1 MTPPDLQ
8 ALNTEELFS
17 PYEVVGEL
25 GARRP
30 VVYALHH
37 ASALDKARLAV
48 AECFERPKRMDS
60 DGGSE
65 FLHEARRIAT
75 LAHPNL
81 ALVRKVVVRDEHIV
95 VTGDFLDGEILAA
108 LWPFHRG
115 AMPFEIAL
123 RVLVDVL
130 GGAGA
135 LHGLR
140 DTRQRPMAIA
150 HGEIAPSTI
159 LVGADGTAR
168 VLHAIARRAPGA
180 QPDPASLPYLAPE
193 VREQDSYDARADV
206 FSVGVL
212 LWEALSECPVPTYVK
227 GSENAPPAMPPKKA
241 PWAKGLVEIAARALA
256 ASPEARW
263 PTAAAMAAEIR
274 KAAGLRLASVSTTAT
289 WAEKTF
295 GERVRAR
302 RERLEGSVPASTA
315 YAGGVHQAPTPAP
328 PPMSA
333 AVGAPSVAPV
343 SPGKRPEP
351 LRAALAP
358 SPAEKTIQL
367 LESDFDVMLESPA
380 PTTSGVAL
388 DARSAEAYVP
398 ADPLGV
404 LARRTRRR
412 SLVVGAVGGLAV
424 ALALLAVGVRHRK
437 SATTPTLTATPAP
450 DVPVSAASVEPSE
463 PPAPSSATNTTVS
476 PAPSES
482 ATAQSPAV
490 SPSVKHAKPSK
501 RPARPQQ
508 APSKATRPQPH

>member
-1 MTPPDLQ
+1 
-8 ALNTEELFS
+8 
-17 PYEVVGEL
+17 
-25 GARRP
+25 
-30 VVYALHH
+30 LHH
-37 ASALDKARLAV
+37 APALDKARLAV
-48 AECFERPKRMDS
+48 AECFERPKRMDP
-60 DGGSE
+60 DRGYE

-75 LAHPNL
+75 LAHPNI

-95 VTGDFLDGEILAA
+95 VVGDFLDGEILAS

-115 AMPFEIAL
+115 AMPLEIAL

-130 GGAGA
+130 GGVGA

-140 DTRQRPMAIA
+140 DTRQRPMAVA
-150 HGEIAPSTI
+150 HGEIAPGTI
-159 LVGADGTAR
+159 LVGADGSAR

-180 QPDPASLPYLAPE
+180 RPDPASLPYLAPE
-193 VREQDSYDARADV
+193 VREQDSYDSRADV

-241 PWAKGLVEIAARALA
+241 PWAKGLVEIASRALA

-274 KAAGLRLASVSTTAT
+274 KAAGLRLASVSATAT

-302 RERLEGSVPASTA
+302 RERLEGRAPASTVHS
-315 YAGGVHQAPTPAP
+315 GGMPRVPTPPP

-333 AVGAPSVAPV
+333 AVGVPSVAPS
-343 SPGKRPEP
+343 SPGKRPAP
-351 LRAALAP
+351 LRAAVTP

-367 LESDFDVMLESPA
+367 LESDFDEMLESPA

-388 DARSAEAYVP
+388 DARSAEAYASTDEP
-398 ADPLGV
+398 GLRP
-404 LARRTRRR
+404 RRAWPR
-412 SLVVGAVGGLAV
+412 SLVVGVVGGLAV
-424 ALALLAVGVRHRK
+424 ALALLVVGVRHRK
-437 SATTPTLTATPAP
+437 SATTPTLTAAPAP
-450 DVPVSAASVEPSE
+450 DVPVLAASGEPSE
-463 PPAPSSATNTTVS
+463 PPAASSATNATVS

-482 ATAQSPAV
+482 ATVQSPAV
-490 SPSVKHAKPSK
+490 SPSVKPAKPSK
-501 RPARPQQ
+501 RPARPKQ
-508 APSKATRPQPH
+508 APSKATRPQPR